1 MNFIDK
7 AIITAISGKG
17 GDGVVAF
24 RREAHVPKGGP
35 SGGDGGRGGS
45 IVFLATN
52 SLSTLLDLKYHREYR
67 ARPGENGMAKKMHGA
82 NAADLIVKVP
92 VGTCIYNNISGKLLA
107 DLTEDNQQAV
117 IAKGGRGGR
126 GNARYATSKNPAPT
140 ICEHG
145 EPGIELELRVELKL
159 LADVGL
165 VGFPSVGK
173 STLLSVVT
181 KAKPEI
187 ADYHFTT
194 IVPNLGVVQVKDG
207 RSFVMAD
214 LPGLIEGASQG
225 KGLGY
230 TFLRH
235 IERCRVIVHIIDMSG
250 SEGRDPYEDYLT
262 INNELKSYH
271 YHLMERPQIIVANKM
286 DLDNA
291 QENLEEFQKKVGE
304 DIKIYPLIAP
314 IHEGIDALLYAIA
327 DTLKTAP
334 YYSIEEDEQEDSVLY
349 TYEEDDAK
357 AFEIMNEGNGVFTV
371 TGDKIERIVQ
381 MASLNTDDGF
391 KNFAIKMRNYGVDD
405 ALRAAGAVDGNIIRI
420 LDFEFEFMN

>member
-1 MNFIDK
+1 
-7 AIITAISGKG
+7 
-17 GDGVVAF
+17 
-24 RREAHVPKGGP
+24 
-35 SGGDGGRGGS
+35 
-45 IVFLATN
+45 
-52 SLSTLLDLKYHREYR
+52 
-67 ARPGENGMAKKMHGA
+67 
-82 NAADLIVKVP
+82 
-92 VGTCIYNNISGKLLA
+92 
-107 DLTEDNQQAV
+107 
-117 IAKGGRGGR
+117 
-126 GNARYATSKNPAPT
+126 
-140 ICEHG
+140 
-145 EPGIELELRVELKL
+145 
-159 LADVGL
+159 
-165 VGFPSVGK
+165 
-173 STLLSVVT
+173 
-181 KAKPEI
+181 
-187 ADYHFTT
+187 
-194 IVPNLGVVQVKDG
+194 
-207 RSFVMAD
+207 
-214 LPGLIEGASQG
+214 
-225 KGLGY
+225 
-230 TFLRH
+230 
-235 IERCRVIVHIIDMSG
+235 
-250 SEGRDPYEDYLT
+250 
-262 INNELKSYH
+262 
-271 YHLMERPQIIVANKM
+271 M